1 MSSLHSCLINVFNIC
16 IYNNTNLMDKL
27 IDWLIY
33 RLEAVI
39 RLCDV
44 SSVVWTSNVMLVSLN
59 NFQSLHKY
67 LSKDNQ
73 RITCDLLLYLLYITH
88 IILMAN
94 IMFHR
99 TQIDMLQHIC
109 GYETRKWIDT
119 RIAFVNFF
127 PKIRSTSHGS
137 TWSGDNILELSLSA
151 RLIR

>member
-1 MSSLHSCLINVFNIC
+1 MSLIYAFTTTQIWWINW
-16 IYNNTNLMDKL
+16 L
-27 IDWLIY
+27 IDLSIESCY
-33 RLEAVI
+33 I

-59 NFQSLHKY
+59 NFQSLYKY

-73 RITCDLLLYLLYITH
+73 RITCVFLLFLLYITH

-119 RIAFVNFF
+119 RIAFVTFF